1 MANQYR
7 DRPFP
12 ADDDYGRDDSRSA
25 SQPRAESD
33 PLAELARLIGQSDP
47 MSTFGREQRQPQ
59 RPAPRAQDDYDQYAA
74 PQPRAPQAYDQD
86 RYAQDRYAQDPYAQ
100 EHHGAGG
107 YASND
112 APEPYA
118 EPQDAPASRPSWLQN
133 LTGRRSRDT
142 SYRADEQVDQPY
154 AAGQYDPAPVH
165 RDPHFDHSGYE
176 PLPQARAHG
185 QQMPTDRYDD
195 VLYGAADNAPAAG
208 YAQDEVYGAPYDQSY
223 GDGYE
228 QAEPKQRRGGTMTV
242 IVVLLL
248 AIVGTG
254 AAFAYRTF
262 IGSPR
267 SGEPPVIKADTG
279 PNKVIPPGAGDSSGK
294 QITDRVGD
302 KSTERMVSRE
312 EQPVDVNARTNPNA
326 GPRVVFPPLTQNA
339 NPPTVASA
347 STATRPTGAGVGN
360 GTLQGGEEPRKIRTL
375 SIRPG
380 DQTDATA
387 AAPGAALPSSPRAQA
402 PQPRAAAPA
411 SAPTGSQANAPMSL
425 SPQPS
430 APAEAARPKVAAL
443 TPSGGAAGAYVQVS
457 SQRSEADARA
467 SFRALQGKYSGI
479 LGSRSATIH
488 RADIAGKGTFYRA
501 MVGPFGSGDEA
512 AQFCMS
518 LKSAGGQCVVQRN

>member
-1 MANQYR
+1 MAPQSE
-7 DRPFP
+7 
-12 ADDDYGRDDSRSA
+12 G
-25 SQPRAESD
+25 D
-33 PLAELARLIGQSDP
+33 PLAELARLIGQTDP
-47 MSTFGREQRQPQ
+47 LADYDRAPQPPAEPKRERVHFRPSAPPPEDIVDEPELPESNPAGPPPWMLTRATPQ
-59 RPAPRAQDDYDQYAA
+59 RATAQQPVQDDLHPVRRYATSHSAPAPSYHEPEPVYPEQQQEYADPARYDDALYGSVDHALGGSTRSGQPQDDY
-74 PQPRAPQAYDQD
+74 
-86 RYAQDRYAQDPYAQ
+86 
-100 EHHGAGG
+100 
-107 YASND
+107 
-112 APEPYA
+112 
-118 EPQDAPASRPSWLQN
+118 
-133 LTGRRSRDT
+133 
-142 SYRADEQVDQPY
+142 ADESY
-154 AAGQYDPAPVH
+154 AY
-165 RDPHFDHSGYE
+165 RDG
-176 PLPQARAHG
+176 
-185 QQMPTDRYDD
+185 YDD
-195 VLYGAADNAPAAG
+195 FEAEEEEAAKP
-208 YAQDEVYGAPYDQSY
+208 
-223 GDGYE
+223 
-228 QAEPKQRRGGTMTV
+228 RRGGLKTV
-242 IVVLLL
+242 IAVLAL
-248 AIVGTG
+248 AVVGTG
-254 AAFAYRTF
+254 AAFGYRTYV
-262 IGSPR
+262 GSPR